1 METKGGILFE
11 EFKTNVK
18 DVKSLEYPEVNIK
31 FKDIYEYEKFLNLVK
46 RNSSSSE
53 YEHILLVKE
62 RLKIAKIKDKKNYIF
77 DKLKQ
82 FLKERGYTKEIT
94 LRSSLFEI
102 SKEIDKDG
110 FGFWHAGKGLD
121 TYFNIP
127 NLDVFSRNLYSVE
140 GMVESIMDELVDYH
154 LFIKFKDFKWNIN
167 NPLEFLLYMMSY
179 MYRSETRFVS
189 ECSHSYLNEK
199 VLAIHSLGYPY
210 EDVNSP
216 DLEIYFE
223 MNKPNSVHDFHYFE
237 LSTNYNGLEYHI
249 KATFDN
255 NLFNKSGIFN
265 IQLTEHPRG
274 ELPNKS
280 NTCKIEI
287 NLGLHHKDFNLIKK
301 ILRLRKKIELYV
313 YDRYPEYKESK

>member
-1 METKGGILFE
+1 METKDGILFE
-11 EFKTNVK
+11 EFKINVK

-31 FKDIYEYEKFLNLVK
+31 FKDIHEYEKFLNVIK
-46 RNSSSSE
+46 RSPSPSE
-53 YEHILLVKE
+53 YEHILLIKE
-62 RLKIAKIKDKKNYIF
+62 RLKIAKIKDKKKYIF

-127 NLDVFSRNLYSVE
+127 NLDAFLRNLYSIE
-140 GMVESIMDELVDYH
+140 GMVESIMDELVDYD
-154 LFIKFKDFKWNIN
+154 LFIKSKDFKWNIN

-179 MYRSETRFVS
+179 MYRSETRLVS
-189 ECSHSYLNEK
+189 EYSHSYLNEN
-199 VLAIHSLGYPY
+199 VLAIHSLGCVY

-216 DLEIYFE
+216 YLEIYFE
-223 MNKPNSVHDFHYFE
+223 MNKSNSIHDFYYFE

-249 KATFDN
+249 KATFDK
-255 NLFNKSGIFN
+255 NLFNESGIFN
-265 IQLTEHPRG
+265 IQLTGYPRG
-274 ELPNKS
+274 ELPNKI
-280 NTCKIEI
+280 NTYKIEI
-287 NLGLHHKDFNLIKK
+287 NLGLHHKDFDLIKK
-301 ILRLRKKIELYV
+301 ILRLRKKIELYA
-313 YDRYPEYKESK
+313 YDRYLDYKESK